1 MKRFLLSFT
10 LTLLLL
16 PSYIRAEVTLGGSA
30 YTVDTLTHYMVG
42 PGTYYTQVRLFLR
55 DGGGS
60 RRDVYILQVDRRN
73 SYVSIHT
80 VLANDSIEKGEE
92 PSHMAQRKSQPGQ
105 RYFAGTNGDWW
116 STTRPGVPE
125 GAFVTENTIA
135 ITPWNGRA
143 TLAMCAIDQH
153 DSLYYGHDFFTDVY
167 LETDNNTVRCSHV
180 NDIRYENELVLYNS
194 YNGTCTHTDNSGT
207 EVLCRILPGSA
218 WGTNTTLHAEV
229 VRIESGKGNMRIE
242 DGCFVLSARDDMQQ
256 HLSALTE
263 GQQIRLRIAT
273 SINGTYADFKA
284 ALGGQDRTFML
295 VNGVVDNN
303 WDERH
308 PRTGLGFSVTGDTI
322 IHCVVDGRGKSLG
335 ATTGEL
341 AEIMQFFGAYN
352 AMNMEGGG
360 SSTMYIAAQGTM
372 NVPSDGHERAESQ
385 GIFAVCSAPDDET
398 IAKIAAYEPVVSMPR
413 YGMLRPKFL
422 GYNQYD
428 MLLNTDQQG
437 VTLSCNPAV
446 GYIDAE
452 GRFVCQGSGDLVA
465 SLGNISTTLHIR
477 MVEGAPI
484 ALRLDSVL
492 VSDETQ
498 YPIEVDG
505 IVGNTSITLQP
516 EALTWTV
523 ADPTVAAVSERGIL
537 TGLANGYTA
546 VVGKLGEFADTL
558 LVHVQNVDSKPYH
571 WVRGMQDMTL
581 KASSS
586 TWKAQIVDT
595 AITPILCLNYTGGRQ
610 ANIKFTASCHIYSD
624 PDYLE
629 LRFTP
634 QGNLIQSV
642 TIGVRANGGTK
653 TLLYSTT
660 DLYPGMLN
668 RIVVNLD
675 SIFRADAI
683 ESDREWRDN
692 DQAIYP
698 VRLEFATFAFSKDAA
713 KQEYQIPID
722 GWYLHFGE
730 VAPLPIGTDV
740 QPAMSAD
747 PAASVRK
754 VCTPQGILIRR
765 GDMWF
770 DIVGRPVRPTD
781 MLNVQ

>member
-1 MKRFLLSFT
+1 MKRILHLFT

-16 PSYIRAEVTLGGSA
+16 PLSLRAEVTLGGSA
-30 YTVDTLTHYMVG
+30 YTVDTLTRYMVG
-42 PGTYYTQVRLFLR
+42 PGTYYTQVRLFLS

-73 SYVSIHT
+73 PYVSVHT

-92 PSHMAQRKSQPGQ
+92 PSHMAQRKSQEGQ

-116 STTRPGVPE
+116 STDRPGVPE

-135 ITPWNGRA
+135 ITPQNGRA
-143 TLAMCAIDQH
+143 TLAMCAIDQN
-153 DSLYYGHDFFTDVY
+153 DSLYYGHDFFTDVW
-167 LETDNNTVRCSHV
+167 LETDNNSVRCSHV

-218 WGTNTTLHAEV
+218 WGTNTTLQAEV
-229 VRIESGKGNMRIE
+229 VRIETGKGNMRIE

-256 HLSALTE
+256 HLKALTE

-322 IHCVVDGRGKSLG
+322 IHCVVDGRGKSMG

-360 SSTMYIAAQGTM
+360 SSTMYLASHGVM

-385 GIFAVCSAPDDET
+385 GIFAVSSAPDDEVV
-398 IAKIAAYEPVVSMPR
+398 AKIAAYEPSVSMPR
-413 YGMLRPKFL
+413 YGMLRPRFL

-428 MLLNTDQQG
+428 MLINTDQQG
-437 VTLSCNPAV
+437 VTLSCDPAV

-465 SLGNISTTLHIR
+465 SLGNIRTTLHIT
-477 MVEGAPI
+477 MVADAPI
-484 ALRLDSVL
+484 AIRLDSVL

-505 IVGNTSITLQP
+505 IVGNSSITLQP

-523 ADPTVAAVSERGIL
+523 ADPAVAVVSERGIL

-546 VVGKLGEFADTL
+546 VVGQLGEFADTI
-558 LVHVQNVDSKPYH
+558 LVHVQNVDAKPFH
-571 WVRGMQDMTL
+571 WVLGMQDMTL
-581 KASSS
+581 KPSSS
-586 TWKAQIVDT
+586 AWKAQMVDT
-595 AITPILCLNYTGGRQ
+595 TEAQILSLDYTGGRQ
-610 ANIKFTASCHIYSD
+610 AKIKFLADRLIYSD

-653 TLLYSTT
+653 TLLHSTT
-660 DLYPGMLN
+660 NLQAGQIN
-668 RIVVNLD
+668 RVVVNLD
-675 SIFRADAI
+675 SIFRADAL
-683 ESDREWRDN
+683 ESEQEWRDN

-698 VRLEFATFAFSKDAA
+698 VRLEFATFAFSKDAV
-713 KQEYQIPID
+713 KQEYRIPVD

-730 VAPLPIGTDV
+730 VAPLPSGIISISQEDK
-740 QPAMSAD
+740 SS
-747 PAASVRK
+747 SVHKR
-754 VCTPQGILIRR
+754 CTPQGILIRR
-765 GDMWF
+765 GNQWF
-770 DIVGRPVRPTD
+770 DLLGHPVLYNDNLTS
-781 MLNVQ
+781 L

>member
-1 MKRFLLSFT
+1 MKRILVSFL

-16 PSYIRAEVTLGGSA
+16 PLSIRAEVTLGGSA
-30 YTVDTLTHYMVG
+30 YTVDTLTRYMVG

-73 SYVSIHT
+73 PYVSIHT

-116 STTRPGVPE
+116 ATTRPGVPE

-256 HLSALTE
+256 YLNALTE

-360 SSTMYIAAQGTM
+360 SSTMYLAAQGTM
-372 NVPSDGHERAESQ
+372 NVPSDGYERAESQ
-385 GIFAVCSAPDDET
+385 GIFAVSSAPDDDVL
-398 IAKIAAYEPVVSMPR
+398 AKIAAYTPVVSMPQ
-413 YGMLRPKFL
+413 YGTLAPSFL

-428 MLLNTDQQG
+428 MLLSTNVQG
-437 VTLSCNPAV
+437 VTLSCDPSV
-446 GYIDAE
+446 GYIEPD
-452 GRFVCQGSGDLVA
+452 GRFVCRGSGELVS
-465 SLGNISTTLHIR
+465 SLGDIRTTIHVQ
-477 MVEGAPI
+477 MVADAPV
-484 ALRLDSVL
+484 AMRLDSVL
-492 VSDETQ
+492 VSDATD
-498 YPIEVDG
+498 YPIEVESTIG
-505 IVGNTSITLQP
+505 SSTITLLP
-516 EALTWTV
+516 EALSWTV
-523 ADPTVAAVSERGIL
+523 REPSVAVVSAQGVL
-537 TGLANGYTA
+537 SGLSDGYTW
-546 VVGKLGEFADTL
+546 VIGQLGEFSDSL
-558 LVHVQNVDSKPYH
+558 LVHVQTTDTKPYL
-571 WVRGMQDMTL
+571 WLRGMDKMTISRTTAAT
-581 KASSS
+581 KWEAHM
-586 TWKAQIVDT
+586 VDT
-595 AITPILCLNYTGGRQ
+595 TAVPSLVFNYSGARNPQ
-610 ANIKFTASCHIYSD
+610 LSFNADIPLYAD

-629 LRFTP
+629 LRLVLP
-634 QGNLIQSV
+634 KENIIKLLSV
-642 TIGVRANGGTK
+642 QLTANGATVPVLFNAEQFLQGQ
-653 TLLYSTT
+653 
-660 DLYPGMLN
+660 LN
-668 RIVVNLD
+668 RIIIDLD
-675 SIFRADAI
+675 SLFRQAAI
-683 ESDREWRDN
+683 ESDLPWRNN

-698 VRLEFATFAFSKDAA
+698 VMLNTVGFTFSKDAP
-713 KQEYQIPID
+713 KQAYSISVY

-730 VAPLPIGTDV
+730 VSALPTDV
-740 QPAMSAD
+740 EVTPDTFLQDSSA
-747 PAASVRK
+747 VRK
-754 VCTPQGILIRR
+754 IATPDGIVIQR
-765 GDMWF
+765 GRDFF
-770 DIVGRPVRPTD
+770 DLFGRPVS
-781 MLNVQ
+781 L

>member
-1 MKRFLLSFT
+1 MKRILHLFT

-16 PSYIRAEVTLGGSA
+16 PLSLRAEVTLGGSA
-30 YTVDTLTHYMVG
+30 YTVDTLTRYMVG
-42 PGTYYTQVRLFLR
+42 PGTYYTQVRLFLS

-73 SYVSIHT
+73 PYVSVHT

-92 PSHMAQRKSQPGQ
+92 PSHMAQRKSQAGQ

-116 STTRPGVPE
+116 STDRPGVPE

-135 ITPWNGRA
+135 ITPQNGRA
-143 TLAMCAIDQH
+143 TLAMCAIDQN
-153 DSLYYGHDFFTDVY
+153 DSLYYGHDFFTDVW
-167 LETDNNTVRCSHV
+167 LETDNNSVRCSHV

-218 WGTNTTLHAEV
+218 WGTNTTLQAEV
-229 VRIESGKGNMRIE
+229 VRIESAKGNMHIE

-256 HLSALTE
+256 HLKALTE

-322 IHCVVDGRGKSLG
+322 IHCVVDGRGKSIG

-360 SSTMYIAAQGTM
+360 SSTMYLASHGVM

-385 GIFAVCSAPDDET
+385 GIFAVSSAPDDEVV
-398 IAKIAAYEPVVSMPR
+398 AKIAVYEPSVSMPR
-413 YGMLRPKFL
+413 YGMLRPRFL

-437 VTLSCNPAV
+437 VTLSCDPAV

-465 SLGNISTTLHIR
+465 SLGNIRTTLHIT
-477 MVEGAPI
+477 MVADAPI
-484 ALRLDSVL
+484 AVRLDSVL

-505 IVGNTSITLQP
+505 IIGNNSITLQP

-523 ADPTVAAVSERGIL
+523 ADPAVAVVSERGIL
-537 TGLANGYTA
+537 TGLVNGYTA
-546 VVGKLGEFADTL
+546 VVGQLGEFADTI
-558 LVHVQNVDSKPYH
+558 LVHVQNVDAKPCH
-571 WVRGMQDMTL
+571 WVLGMQDMTL
-581 KASSS
+581 KPSSS
-586 TWKAQIVDT
+586 AWKAQMVDT
-595 AITPILCLNYTGGRQ
+595 MDAQILLLNYTGGRQ
-610 ANIKFTASCHIYSD
+610 ANIKFLADRLIYSD

-634 QGNLIQSV
+634 QDNLIQSV
-642 TIGVRANGGTK
+642 TIGVRANGSTK
-653 TLLYSTT
+653 TLLHSTT
-660 DLYPGMLN
+660 DLQAGLIN
-668 RIVVNLD
+668 RLVVDLD
-675 SIFRADAI
+675 SIFRADALAS
-683 ESDREWRDN
+683 EQEWRDN

-713 KQEYQIPID
+713 KQQYRIPID

-730 VAPLPIGTDV
+730 VAPLPSGVVPVSADTAMTDV
-740 QPAMSAD
+740 C
-747 PAASVRK
+747 K
-754 VCTPQGILIRR
+754 VCTAGGILIRKGNR
-765 GDMWF
+765 WF
-770 DIVGRPVRPTD
+770 DILGRPVEEV
-781 MLNVQ
+781 NSIIKY

>member
-1 MKRFLLSFT
+1 MKRFLLSIT

-16 PSYIRAEVTLGGSA
+16 PLSLRAEVTLGGSA
-30 YTVDTLTHYMVG
+30 YTVDTLTRYMVG
-42 PGTYYTQVRLFLR
+42 PGTYYTQVRLFLS

-73 SYVSIHT
+73 PYVSVHT

-92 PSHMAQRKSQPGQ
+92 PSHMAQRKSQTGQ

-116 STTRPGVPE
+116 STDRPGVPE

-135 ITPWNGRA
+135 ITPQNGRA
-143 TLAMCAIDQH
+143 TLAMCAIDQN
-153 DSLYYGHDFFTDVY
+153 DSLYYGHDFFTDVW
-167 LETDNNTVRCSHV
+167 LETDNNSVRCSHV

-218 WGTNTTLHAEV
+218 WGTNSTLQAEV
-229 VRIESGKGNMRIE
+229 VRIESGKGNMHIE

-256 HLSALTE
+256 HLKALTE

-322 IHCVVDGRGKSLG
+322 IHCVVDGRGKSMG

-360 SSTMYIAAQGTM
+360 SSTMYLASHGVM

-385 GIFAVCSAPDDET
+385 GIFAVSSAPDDEVV
-398 IAKIAAYEPVVSMPR
+398 AKIAAYEPSVSMPR
-413 YGMLRPKFL
+413 YGMLRPRFL

-428 MLLNTDQQG
+428 MLIDTDQQG
-437 VTLSCNPAV
+437 VTLSCDPAV

-465 SLGNISTTLHIR
+465 SLGNIRTTLHIT
-477 MVEGAPI
+477 MVADAPI
-484 ALRLDSVL
+484 AIRLDSVL

-505 IVGNTSITLQP
+505 IVGNSSITLQP

-523 ADPTVAAVSERGIL
+523 ADPAIAVVSERGIL

-546 VVGKLGEFADTL
+546 VVGQLGEFADTI
-558 LVHVQNVDSKPYH
+558 LVHVQNVDAKPFH
-571 WVRGMQDMTL
+571 WVLGMQNMTL
-581 KASSS
+581 KPSSS
-586 TWKAQIVDT
+586 AWKAQIVDT
-595 AITPILCLNYTGGRQ
+595 TDAQILSLNYTGGRQ
-610 ANIKFTASCHIYSD
+610 ANIKFLADRLIYSD

-634 QGNLIQSV
+634 QDNLIQSV

-653 TLLYSTT
+653 TILYNSA
-660 DLYPGMLN
+660 DLHPNMLN
-668 RIVVNLD
+668 RIVLNLD
-675 SIFRADAI
+675 SLFRADAI
-683 ESDREWRDN
+683 EFDREWREN

-698 VRLEFATFAFSKDAA
+698 VRLVFATFAFSKDAA
-713 KQEYQIPID
+713 KQKYQIPVD

-730 VAPLPIGTDV
+730 VAPLPIGTDA
-740 QPAMSAD
+740 QPVMSAD
-747 PAASVRK
+747 SSVSVRK
-754 VCTPQGILIRR
+754 VCTRQGILVRR
-765 GDMWF
+765 GDRWF
-770 DIVGRPVRPTD
+770 DIVGRPVYTVD
-781 MLNVQ
+781 MLNIQ